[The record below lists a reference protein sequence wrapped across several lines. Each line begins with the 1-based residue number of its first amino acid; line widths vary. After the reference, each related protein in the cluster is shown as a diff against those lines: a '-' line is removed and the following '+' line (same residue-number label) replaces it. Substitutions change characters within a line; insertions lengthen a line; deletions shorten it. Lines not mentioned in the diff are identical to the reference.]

1 MTSITVDVANQTFT
15 YLDEDNN
22 PTTVDIAAL
31 ETTTTVTNTVAGN
44 PIATYRNEEDADV
57 VINET
62 ITTLTTTTDEFTF
75 TNELG
80 ATVTVDL
87 APYLDNTDDQQI
99 TAFDYDDVSNDITIT
114 LEDGGTRTI
123 NLDELDNAG
132 TDDQAL
138 SLAGNTLTLEDGGTV
153 DLAPY
158 LDNTDDQQITAFDY
172 DDVSNDITITLENG
186 GTRTINLD
194 ELDNT
199 GTDDQTLTYTNTD
212 PDDNVNTLQIE
223 GSTAFNIDD
232 NHLGTDDQTLT
243 EDRDINL
250 STNDLRVN
258 SADGRAT
265 FTNSGNLILNDAT
278 NPIFQAE
285 DTRNGVQTRLQS
297 SNTVGIIGT
306 ASAHSLQIRTDNTTV
321 GQFETSG
328 RFRLNSYGSGAFTG
342 TVTNI
347 LGVSSNGTILEV
359 DALSL
364 NTDEQ
369 DLSLSSNILSLTN
382 DPTTVDLTP
391 YLDNTDDQ
399 ALSLSGNTLTL
410 EDGGTVN
417 LTPYLDNTDNQQI
430 TDFDLNATTNVLTI
444 TLEDGGTQD
453 VDLSVLD
460 NACLLYTSPSPRDQ
474 RGSRMPSSA

>member
-1 MTSITVDVANQTFT
+1 M
-15 YLDEDNN
+15 
-22 PTTVDIAAL
+22 
-31 ETTTTVTNTVAGN
+31 
-44 PIATYRNEEDADV
+44 
-57 VINET
+57 
-62 ITTLTTTTDEFTF
+62 
-75 TNELG
+75 
-80 ATVTVDL
+80 
-87 APYLDNTDDQQI
+87 
-99 TAFDYDDVSNDITIT
+99 
-114 LEDGGTRTI
+114 
-123 NLDELDNAG
+123 
-132 TDDQAL
+132 
-138 SLAGNTLTLEDGGTV
+138 
-153 DLAPY
+153 
-158 LDNTDDQQITAFDY
+158 
-172 DDVSNDITITLENG
+172 
-186 GTRTINLD
+186 
-194 ELDNT
+194 DNT

-258 SADGRAT
+258 SADGGAT

-453 VDLSVLD
+453 VDLSALD
-460 NACLLYTSPSPRDQ
+460 NAGSDDQALSLSGNTLTLEDGGTVNLTPYLDNTDDQQITDFDLNATTNILTLTLENGGSETVCLLYTSPSPRD
-474 RGSRMPSSA
+474 RG